1 MEKIGHNFKHTAH
14 CYISHVHTNENFG
27 KTLHEA
33 NLGSPFVKKKSKERK
48 KSKFNEKEQNFIKV
62 HKPCFP
68 TYMFN
73 NNMC

>member
-33 NLGSPFVKKKSKERK
+33 KLGSPFAKKEKK
-48 KSKFNEKEQNFIKV
+48 KSKFNEKEQNVIKV
-62 HKPCFP
+62 YKTCFP